1 MRHDQLKDL
10 LFGHVK
16 DSFDA
21 NVLYARQEHSRVQ
34 ARHRSTRSRD
44 VEYTPFEEVRDQDP
58 KQVRS
63 INHSASETGDTR

>member
-21 NVLYARQEHSRVQ
+21 NVIQARYERRLIQ

>member
-34 ARHRSTRSRD
+34 ARHRSASSRD
-44 VEYTPFEEVRDQDP
+44 VEYTPFEEVRDQDGN
-58 KQVRS
+58 QVRPLNRS
-63 INHSASETGDTR
+63 LNQAGDTR